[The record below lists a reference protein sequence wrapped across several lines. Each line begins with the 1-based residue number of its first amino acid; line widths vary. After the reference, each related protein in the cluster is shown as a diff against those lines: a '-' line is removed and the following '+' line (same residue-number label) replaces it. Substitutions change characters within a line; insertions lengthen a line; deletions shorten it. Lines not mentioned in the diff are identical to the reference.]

1 MRNNPLIPKS
11 KLPNLGTTIFTQMS
25 ALAQKHQAINLS
37 QGFPDFDGP
46 SYLHERLAYHVA
58 QGANQY
64 APMTGAQALRE
75 AIADKTAEIYGYR
88 PDDVSD
94 ITVTAGATE
103 ALYAAITALVRA
115 GDEVICFDPSYDSY
129 APAVALSG
137 GVLKRIA
144 LTPPHFRVDWQA
156 FSALLSE
163 RTRLV
168 ILNTPHNPT
177 ATVWRQED
185 IEALWQAIGERG
197 IYVLSDEVYEH
208 ICFAVEGHASVLAHP
223 QLRERAVAV
232 SSFGK
237 TFHMTG
243 WKIGYCVAPAA
254 ISAEIRKVH
263 QYLTFCVN
271 TPAQLALAD
280 MLRAAP
286 EHYRA
291 LPDFYRKKRDVL
303 VNALAQSRLKVLP
316 CEGTYFLLIDYSAVS
331 TLNDIE
337 FCQWLT
343 EKSVSPLFRSLS
355 FAPPLSRISLY
366 VYVSL
371 NRNQRCWPPQSAC
384 VNCSYLTVHALEN
397 RRSAKSSCRP
407 LICFR
412 RRTSSASIP
421 NSWPILLSSQPSR
434 ESSRTI
440 SDMAWI
446 W

>member
-46 SYLHERLAYHVA
+46 CYLQERLAYHVA

-64 APMTGAQALRE
+64 APMTGVQALRE
-75 AIADKTAEIYGYR
+75 AIADKTAAIYGYR

-103 ALYAAITALVRA
+103 ALYAAITALVRE
-115 GDEVICFDPSYDSY
+115 GDEVVCFDPSYDSY
-129 APAVALSG
+129 APAVELSG

-144 LTPPHFRVDWQA
+144 LVPPHFSVDWQA

-177 ATVWRQED
+177 AIVWRQAD
-185 IEALWQAIGERG
+185 IEALWQAIGERE

-237 TFHMTG
+237 TFHVTG

-254 ISAEIRKVH
+254 ISAEIRKIH

-331 TLNDIE
+331 TLNDVE

-343 EKSVSPLFRSLS
+343 KEAGV
-355 FAPPLSRISLY
+355 AAIPLS
-366 VYVSL
+366 VFCAAPFPH
-371 NRNQRCWPPQSAC
+371 Q
-384 VNCSYLTVHALEN
+384 
-397 RRSAKSSCRP
+397 
-407 LICFR
+407 LIRLCFV
-412 RRTSSASIP
+412 
-421 NSWPILLSSQPSR
+421 
-434 ESSRTI
+434 
-440 SDMAWI
+440 
-446 W
+446 